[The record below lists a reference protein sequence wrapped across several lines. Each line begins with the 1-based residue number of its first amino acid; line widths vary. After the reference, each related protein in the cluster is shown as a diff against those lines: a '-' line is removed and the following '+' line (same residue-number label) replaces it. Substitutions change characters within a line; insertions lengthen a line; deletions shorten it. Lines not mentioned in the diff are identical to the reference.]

1 MYHFSQ
7 EHINI
12 RKYYNTNIQANHW
25 LTTMHTTSLTEKRIQ
40 FIESLPYFFF
50 ATSHT
55 NGQPNIN
62 IKSTNN
68 KQIFHVIDNKTLIFP
83 DYFGNGILHGIGD
96 IISNPQIAILLIDF
110 KSNKRLKINGTA
122 TILDDKKSLQLY
134 TKTYSDTNIARV
146 IQVNINY
153 IIENCSQYISRVKR
167 HIQEC

>member
-12 RKYYNTNIQANHW
+12 RKYYNTNIQADHW

-68 KQIFHVIDNKTLIFP
+68 K
-83 DYFGNGILHGIGD
+83 
-96 IISNPQIAILLIDF
+96 
-110 KSNKRLKINGTA
+110 
-122 TILDDKKSLQLY
+122 
-134 TKTYSDTNIARV
+134 
-146 IQVNINY
+146 
-153 IIENCSQYISRVKR
+153 
-167 HIQEC
+167 